1 MNRIVLVGAVSLSLF
16 AGCATMPKAI
26 PELDQAHAAVTR
38 LSSDPLAAQSAS
50 RELQSSRDALAR
62 ADQAKQNKEPL
73 DEVVHLS
80 YLAER
85 QAQIGEAH
93 LAELRSRQLIA
104 KGEADRNAV
113 LLEARDRQAQQ
124 AVARAGVQTLQANA
138 ARGAAETAR
147 ADLEESQRQL
157 AELQAKQTER
167 GMVLTLGDVLFDT
180 SQADLKAGAAP
191 TLNRVAQFLHENAQT
206 RVLIEGYTDSRGSA
220 DYNQDLSRRRAGAV
234 STALEIRGAA
244 PGRIITTGRGETLPV
259 ASNDTAE
266 GRQRNR
272 RVEIVFS
279 DASGK
284 FADNAVLR

>member
-1 MNRIVLVGAVSLSLF
+1 
-16 AGCATMPKAI
+16 MPKTI
-26 PELDQAHAAVTR
+26 PELDQANAAVTR

-62 ADQAKQNKEPL
+62 ANQAKQNKEPL

-244 PGRIITTGRGETLPV
+244 PGRIIMTGRGETLPV